1 MQQQRLEPVGNSY
14 ISHLVSKDTDEVL
27 RKCGEMCLDLLIASK
42 NEDSEAMRSDIT
54 DFMYHLMV
62 LMTEHDIKWQ
72 DITNEFI
79 QR

>member
-1 MQQQRLEPVGNSY
+1 MLKQRLHPVENSY
-14 ISHLVSKDTDEVL
+14 ISHLVTKDTDEVL
-27 RKCGEMCLDLLIASK
+27 RKCGEMTTDLLIAAK
-42 NEDSEAMRSDIT
+42 NKDSEAMRSDIT

-62 LMTEHDIKWQ
+62 LMTENDLKWQ